1 MMRAARAF
9 AFARVAVVALAA
21 LSTLLLSAAPAR
33 AADVPYVTT
42 PQGVVDAMLKL
53 AAVGPNDYLI
63 DLGSGDGRIVISAA
77 KHLGARG
84 FGVDLDDNLVRTARR
99 NAEREGVK
107 DRAEFYTRN
116 LFDTDL
122 DKATVITMYL
132 FNSVNLRLRPSL
144 FKLKPGTRLVSHDFD
159 MAKWTPDAKLTIDV
173 PGKSYGPPQ
182 SEIFL
187 WIVPADASGR
197 WRWQLAV
204 AGANGTN
211 STKWDY
217 DAAFEQTFQMIS
229 GEVQAGG
236 RGAQL
241 RDARVRGETVSFT
254 VLAERDGRTVRQEFS
269 GRFEGNGD
277 VLAGHVVIEGV
288 KTPWR
293 ATRSS
298 RGRMI
303 IDAALDSPDRTTVAA
318 TFSTKEQQ

>member
-1 MMRAARAF
+1 MRARWCVARC
-9 AFARVAVVALAA
+9 ALAA
-21 LSTLLLSAAPAR
+21 LLLWTACAR
-33 AADVPYVTT
+33 AADVPYVST
-42 PQGVVDAMLKL
+42 PWNVVEAMLKI
-53 AAVGPNDYLI
+53 AAVGPNDFLI
-63 DLGSGDGRIVISAA
+63 DLGSGDGRIVITAA
-77 KHLGARG
+77 KKLGARG
-84 FGVDLDDNLVRTARR
+84 FGVDLDDNLVRTAQR
-99 NAEREGVK
+99 NAASEGVK

-116 LFDTDL
+116 LFDTDMS
-122 DKATVITMYL
+122 KATVISMYL

-159 MAKWTPDAKLTIDV
+159 MAKWTPDDRLTIDV
-173 PGKSYGPPQ
+173 PGKSYGPPH

-197 WRWQLAV
+197 WRWQLPV
-204 AGANGTN
+204 AAGGANGA
-211 STKWDY
+211 KWDY

-241 RDARVRGETVSFT
+241 RDARVRGEIVSFA

-269 GRFEGNGD
+269 GRIEGNGGGD
-277 VLAGHVVIEGV
+277 VIAGHVVIEGV

-303 IDAALDSPDRTTVAA
+303 IDASLDSPDRTTVAA
-318 TFSTKEQQ
+318 TFLTKEQQ

>member
-1 MMRAARAF
+1 MRARWCVARC
-9 AFARVAVVALAA
+9 ALAA
-21 LSTLLLSAAPAR
+21 LLLWTACAR
-33 AADVPYVTT
+33 AADVPYVST
-42 PQGVVDAMLKL
+42 PWNVVEAMLKI
-53 AAVGPNDYLI
+53 AAVGPNDFLI
-63 DLGSGDGRIVISAA
+63 DLGSGDGRIVITAA
-77 KHLGARG
+77 KKLGARG
-84 FGVDLDDNLVRTARR
+84 FGVDLDDNLVRTAQR
-99 NAEREGVK
+99 NAASEGVK

-116 LFDTDL
+116 LFDTDMS
-122 DKATVITMYL
+122 KATVISMYL

-159 MAKWTPDAKLTIDV
+159 MAKWTPDDKLTIDV
-173 PGKSYGPPQ
+173 PGKSYGPPH

-197 WRWQLAV
+197 WRWQLPV
-204 AGANGTN
+204 AAGGANGA
-211 STKWDY
+211 KWDY

-241 RDARVRGETVSFT
+241 RDARVRGETVSFA

-269 GRFEGNGD
+269 GRIEGNGGGD
-277 VLAGHVVIEGV
+277 VIAGHVVIEGV

-303 IDAALDSPDRTTVAA
+303 IDASLDSPDRTTVAA
-318 TFSTKEQQ
+318 TFLTKEQQ

>member
-1 MMRAARAF
+1 MRARWCVARC
-9 AFARVAVVALAA
+9 ALAA
-21 LSTLLLSAAPAR
+21 LLLWTACAR
-33 AADVPYVTT
+33 AADVPYVST
-42 PQGVVDAMLKL
+42 PWNVVEAMLKI
-53 AAVGPNDYLI
+53 AAVGPNDFLI
-63 DLGSGDGRIVISAA
+63 DLGSGDGRIVITAA
-77 KHLGARG
+77 KKLGARG
-84 FGVDLDDNLVRTARR
+84 FGVDLDDNLVRTAQR
-99 NAEREGVK
+99 NAASEGVK

-116 LFDTDL
+116 LFDTDMS
-122 DKATVITMYL
+122 KATVISMYL

-159 MAKWTPDAKLTIDV
+159 MAKWTPDDRLTIDV
-173 PGKSYGPPQ
+173 PGKSYGSPH

-197 WRWQLAV
+197 WRWQLPV
-204 AGANGTN
+204 AAAGGANGA
-211 STKWDY
+211 KWDY

-241 RDARVRGETVSFT
+241 RDARVRGETVSFA

-269 GRFEGNGD
+269 GRIEGNGGGD
-277 VLAGHVVIEGV
+277 VIAGHVVIEGV

-303 IDAALDSPDRTTVAA
+303 IDASLDSPDRTTVAA
-318 TFSTKEQQ
+318 TFLTKEQQ

>member
-1 MMRAARAF
+1 MRARWCVARC
-9 AFARVAVVALAA
+9 ALAA
-21 LSTLLLSAAPAR
+21 LLLWTACAR
-33 AADVPYVTT
+33 AADVPYVST
-42 PQGVVDAMLKL
+42 PWNVVEAMLKI
-53 AAVGPNDYLI
+53 AAVGPNDFLI
-63 DLGSGDGRIVISAA
+63 DLGSGDGRIVITAA
-77 KHLGARG
+77 KKLGARG
-84 FGVDLDDNLVRTARR
+84 FGVDLDDNLVRTAQR
-99 NAEREGVK
+99 NAASEGVK

-116 LFDTDL
+116 LFDTDMS
-122 DKATVITMYL
+122 KATVISMYL

-159 MAKWTPDAKLTIDV
+159 MAKWTPDDKLTIDV
-173 PGKSYGPPQ
+173 PGKSYGSPH

-197 WRWQLAV
+197 WRWQLPV
-204 AGANGTN
+204 AAAGGANGA
-211 STKWDY
+211 KWDY

-241 RDARVRGETVSFT
+241 RDARVRGETVSFA

-269 GRFEGNGD
+269 GRIEGNGGGD
-277 VLAGHVVIEGV
+277 VIAGHVVIEGV

-303 IDAALDSPDRTTVAA
+303 IDASLDSLDRTTVAA
-318 TFSTKEQQ
+318 TFLTKEQQ

>member
-1 MMRAARAF
+1 MRVRLCVF
-9 AFARVAVVALAA
+9 RCALAG
-21 LSTLLLSAAPAR
+21 LLLWMACAR
-33 AADVPYVTT
+33 AADVPYVPT
-42 PQGVVDAMLKL
+42 PWNVVEAMLKI

-63 DLGSGDGRIVISAA
+63 DLGSGDGRIVITAA
-77 KHLGARG
+77 KKLGARG

-99 NAEREGVK
+99 NADSEGVK

-116 LFDTDL
+116 LFDTDMS
-122 DKATVITMYL
+122 KASVISMYL

-159 MAKWTPDAKLTIDV
+159 MAKWTPDDKLTVDV
-173 PGKSYGPPQ
+173 PGKAYGPPH

-197 WRWQLAV
+197 WRWQLPA
-204 AGANGTN
+204 AGATGTTGTN
-211 STKWDY
+211 ITKWDY
-217 DAAFEQTFQMIS
+217 DAVFEQTFQMIA

-241 RDARVRGETVSFT
+241 RDARVRGESVSFS
-254 VLAERDGRTVRQEFS
+254 VLVERDGRTVQQEFS
-269 GRFEGNGD
+269 GRIEGNGD
-277 VLAGHVVIEGV
+277 VIAGHALIEGV

-303 IDAALDSPDRTTVAA
+303 IDASLDSPDRTTVAA
-318 TFSTKEQQ
+318 TFLTKEQQ

>member
-1 MMRAARAF
+1 MRARWCVARC
-9 AFARVAVVALAA
+9 ALAA
-21 LSTLLLSAAPAR
+21 LLLWTVCAR
-33 AADVPYVTT
+33 AADVPYVST
-42 PQGVVDAMLKL
+42 PWNVVEAMLKI
-53 AAVGPNDYLI
+53 AAVGPNDFLI
-63 DLGSGDGRIVISAA
+63 DLGSGDGRIVITAA
-77 KHLGARG
+77 KKLGARG
-84 FGVDLDDNLVRTARR
+84 FGVDLDDNLVRTAQR
-99 NAEREGVK
+99 NAASEGVK

-116 LFDTDL
+116 LFDTDMS
-122 DKATVITMYL
+122 KATVISMYL

-159 MAKWTPDAKLTIDV
+159 MAKWTPDDKLTIDV
-173 PGKSYGPPQ
+173 PGKSYGSPH

-197 WRWQLAV
+197 WRWQLPV
-204 AGANGTN
+204 AAGGANGA
-211 STKWDY
+211 KWDY

-241 RDARVRGETVSFT
+241 RDARVRGEIVSFT

-269 GRFEGNGD
+269 GRIDGNGGGD
-277 VLAGHVVIEGV
+277 VIAGHVVIESV

-303 IDAALDSPDRTTVAA
+303 IDASIDSLDRATVAA
-318 TFSTKEQQ
+318 TFLTKEQQ